1 VIPLAEVLRRH
12 WPAYERQFGADLL
25 PSHRR
30 AVQCILACRTG
41 ALGGELYRCPDCGTA
56 HFVYHS
62 CNHRACPQ
70 CGNAD
75 AAEWIDHQKLK
86 LLPVPYYLVTFTVPE
101 GLRAWLRSHQ
111 KPGYGLLLRES
122 AGTLQDVAGQP
133 KYLGAQL
140 GTLQVLH
147 TWGRQLQYHPHVH
160 CVVPAGGL
168 RQDGLRWMRPPSP
181 DFFLPQAVLA
191 DRFGNRL
198 KERLAREDPEE
209 LARIPL
215 GVWRQ
220 KWVVDVQPVGSGES
234 AVKYLSA
241 YVYRTAL
248 GSQRIL
254 SDQDGKITFQYKDSG
269 DQRSHTLVLPV
280 MEFLRRFIQH
290 ILPKGFQRVRYYGWL
305 SPAAKTRWERILALL
320 DWKPGLLRAARAVP
334 PRCPHCDSPLT
345 WIASLPR
352 APPQPHPA

>member
-1 VIPLAEVLRRH
+1 VLSLAEVLRRH

-30 AVQCILACRTG
+30 AVQRILACRTR
-41 ALGGELYRCPDCGTA
+41 ALGGEVYRCANCRQD

-75 AAEWIDHQKLK
+75 ATAWMQRQKLK
-86 LLPVPYYLVTFTVPE
+86 LLPVPYYLVTFTVPKD
-101 GLRAWLRSHQ
+101 LRAWLRSHQ
-111 KPGYGLLLRES
+111 KLGYALLLRES
-122 AGTLQDVAGQP
+122 AETLQDVARPP
-133 KYLGAQL
+133 KYLGAPL
-140 GTLQVLH
+140 GSLQVLH

-191 DRFGNRL
+191 DRFRNRL
-198 KERLAREDPEE
+198 KGLLAREHPEE
-209 LARIPL
+209 LARIAPV
-215 GVWRQ
+215 VWRQ
-220 KWVVDVQPVGSGES
+220 KWVVDVQPVGSG
-234 AVKYLSA
+234 AAALKYLAA

-254 SDQDGKITFQYKDSG
+254 SDQDGKITFQYKDSA
-269 DQRSHTLVLPV
+269 DRQWRSLTLPV
-280 MEFLRRFIQH
+280 LEFLRRFLQH
-290 ILPKGFQRVRYYGWL
+290 VLPKGFQRVRSYGWL

-320 DWKPGLLRAARAVP
+320 DWKPAALPASPVVP
-334 PRCPHCDSPLT
+334 PLCPHCAGPLI
-345 WIASLPR
+345 WIATLTR
-352 APPQPHPA
+352 APP